1 MYEEEVIH
9 KEHQDIN
16 KANAKMGWGG
26 VIGFFASYLFIII
39 VTGILIGIL
48 VVILDRGTEGYY
60 TNLFMQSHYM
70 LILDAIGFVFALLL
84 FKRVR
89 QFLKTAFSFAPLKKG
104 STYLFLL
111 AAFIINY
118 ISQFLIL
125 NVLKWE
131 DGTSQVDTFG
141 LEGVSDH
148 WFNILLLYVAFT
160 VITPIKEEIMFRGLV
175 HKFLDVKYHFWIGLI
190 VSSVIFGALHPGH
203 FLSAA
208 IMGAIFVLLYR
219 LTKSLVVPIFLHI
232 IWNMYAVTGM
242 LAMIDLI

>member
-1 MYEEEVIH
+1 MYEEEVVH
-9 KEHQDIN
+9 NEDQDTAEDN
-16 KANAKMGWGG
+16 RKVGWGG
-26 VIGFFASYLFIII
+26 VIGLFASYLVI
-39 VTGILIGIL
+39 VIVMGLMIGIL
-48 VVILDRGTEGYY
+48 AVILDRGTDGYY

-70 LILDAIGFVFALLL
+70 LILDAIGFVLALLL
-84 FKRVR
+84 FKKVR
-89 QFLKTAFSFAPLKKG
+89 QFLKTAFSFAPLKKV
-104 STYLFLL
+104 STYLFLI

-118 ISQFLIL
+118 ISQFLVL

-219 LTKSLVVPIFLHI
+219 VTKSLVVPIILHI
-232 IWNMYAVTGM
+232 LWNMYAITGM